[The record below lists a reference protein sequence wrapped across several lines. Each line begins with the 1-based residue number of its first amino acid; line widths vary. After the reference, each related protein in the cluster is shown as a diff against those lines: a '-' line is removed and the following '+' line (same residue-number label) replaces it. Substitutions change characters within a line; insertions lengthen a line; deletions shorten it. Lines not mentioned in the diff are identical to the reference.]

1 MKLEIN
7 MRIITSDDLID
18 RKWNYFTFEN
28 EIISQWIV
36 SHFKLVDVI
45 YFNILQISYKLKKPH
60 SMLKL

>member
-18 RKWNYFTFEN
+18 RKWNY
-28 EIISQWIV
+28 III